1 MAAYGSRIA
10 GYSKGQSD
18 LDLLVVLR
26 EYPPKVRY
34 KYLKGKIDL
43 SALLVDRDSLVADAE
58 RAYLGEFVVGRLL
71 NTYQPIEGEEF
82 LSDVENR
89 FKGRVILE
97 TLVELASQYGEF
109 ANNLLIPPDY
119 FLFEK
124 LRKRSSQYPPA
135 LYSYIRT
142 YTGPRSPE
150 NVIAAKKGFEYYLRK
165 LATENFLDF
174 NDGFAHLK
182 KGAVKGGQLVR
193 LSNLITTTKRGA
205 TSYLVHG
212 WAGRVSFDVVR
223 RESMSKLRRSRES
236 GSPPSTLSTPKNLLR
251 IPEGELL
258 IEEKDWSAQLP
269 KILKLG
275 SKAKIRKQRLGEIYS
290 PTWIYTLKERR
301 REDRVVVKKFRD
313 VWSPKW
319 ALTYVWA
326 IPSKRLSMTPLERLS
341 REYFGLGMLRKH
353 GFMTPEVVAVQLS
366 HRILMRKFIDGVTL
380 DEIASDI
387 VNERID
393 GAEAVAHFGEILS
406 RIHSLGMSFGDTK
419 PNNYVI
425 NNKDDKIYLLNLE
438 QLSEGGDQAWDIAEF
453 LYYSVKLA
461 VNSKGP
467 RALADA
473 FREGYLKHGSADK
486 LQRAARLKYLLPF
499 QPFLFPPVIN
509 EIRRQLQSSR

>member
-1 MAAYGSRIA
+1 M
-10 GYSKGQSD
+10 
-18 LDLLVVLR
+18 LR
-26 EYPPKVRY
+26 DYPPKVRY
-34 KYLKGKIDL
+34 KYLKGKVDL

-58 RAYLGEFVVGRLL
+58 RAYLGEFVIGRLL
-71 NTYQPIEGEEF
+71 NTYQPIEGETF
-82 LSDVENR
+82 LSDIERR

-97 TLVELASQYGEF
+97 TLAELASQYGEF

-124 LRKRSSQYPPA
+124 LRKRSAQYPPA

-150 NVIAAKKGFEYYLRK
+150 NLIVARKGFDYYLRK
-165 LATENFLDF
+165 LDTENFLDF
-174 NDGFAHLK
+174 NGEFAHLK

-223 RESMSKLRRSRES
+223 RESMSKLRRSRS
-236 GSPPSTLSTPKNLLR
+236 PGSPPLELSTPKSLLR

-258 IEEKDWSAQLP
+258 IEEKNWSAQLP
-269 KILKLG
+269 RILKLG
-275 SKAKIRKQRLGEIYS
+275 IGARIRKQRLGEIYS

-301 REDRVVVKKFRD
+301 REDKVVVKKFRD

-319 ALTYVWA
+319 ALAYVWA
-326 IPSKRLSMTPLERLS
+326 LPSKRLGMAPLERLA
-341 REYFGLGMLRKH
+341 REYSGLGLLRKH

-366 HRILMRKFIDGVTL
+366 HRILMRRFIDGITL
-380 DEIASDI
+380 DEITSNI
-387 VNERID
+387 VSEGI
-393 GAEAVAHFGEILS
+393 GGTEAIAHFGEILS
-406 RIHSLGMSFGDTK
+406 KVHSLGISFGDTK
-419 PNNYVI
+419 PNNYVVS
-425 NNKDDKIYLLNLE
+425 NKDGKIYLLNLE
-438 QLSEGGDQAWDIAEF
+438 QLSEGGDQSLDIAEF

-461 VNSKGP
+461 VNSRGP
-467 RALADA
+467 RALASA
-473 FREGYLKHGSADK
+473 FKEGYLKHGSAEK

-499 QPFLFPPVIN
+499 QPFLFPPVIS